1 MADEYKEEAGDR
13 SGKKGES
20 RSEIIE
26 QEMVDDR
33 KEERTV
39 ADVRKGEMNVG
50 RKDEGSV
57 EMKEAASSEPLTE
70 DLNRSGSGMNDSISD
85 IDEIA
90 EVTKEE
96 KPKPVKR
103 GLLDEPVVREGKR
116 QRHAVERLAAVSSPP
131 SRKASLDAVGSGTSL
146 GDIEFVNTGISKA
159 QNETLKWLHRLC
171 YGTPG
176 TATSRKR
183 DLRRFNGFAFDE
195 KSADFDKKKATAMK
209 FTNNELHMI
218 GRILG
223 SERGHTK
230 EEAVMNVLHFL
241 QKPED
246 KGRKITSA
254 KKRRSSSKSTGKRVK
269 RSRIEGRGNKKSIR
283 KSKEESSENDDASQS
298 GEESSGDENTAKK
311 KSESTS
317 TTKNR
322 SEKMKSSTKLTSV
335 SKSNTAKEDPTW
347 GDGGPS
353 NAEVEAA
360 INDILRSVDLVNCT
374 MKQMCERIAEKF
386 PNLDMVTYKGALKER
401 VKSAL
406 EKMEDS

>member
-1 MADEYKEEAGDR
+1 MVVCTSMADEYKEEASDRTKKEEKSKDEGD
-13 SGKKGES
+13 EE
-20 RSEIIE
+20 EI
-26 QEMVDDR
+26 VDGR
-33 KEERTV
+33 KEEGTV
-39 ADVRKGEMNVG
+39 ADVKKDEMNVE
-50 RKDEGSV
+50 RKNEGST
-57 EMKEAASSEPLTE
+57 EIKEEATSESFTE
-70 DLNRSGSGMNDSISD
+70 NLNKSGSEMNTTGNDMEETTGM
-85 IDEIA
+85 
-90 EVTKEE
+90 VREE
-96 KPKPVKR
+96 KPKPIKR

-116 QRHAVERLAAVSSPP
+116 QRHAVERLAAVSSPS
-131 SRKASLDAVGSGTSL
+131 SRKTSLDAVG
-146 GDIEFVNTGISKA
+146 
-159 QNETLKWLHRLC
+159 LC

-246 KGRKITSA
+246 KGRKVTSA
-254 KKRRSSSKSTGKRVK
+254 KKRRSSSKSTGKRAK
-269 RSRIEGRGNKKSIR
+269 KSNEEKGNKKNIK
-283 KSKEESSENDDASQS
+283 KSKEESSEDDDAGQS
-298 GEESSGDENTAKK
+298 GEESSGDGDIEEKK
-311 KSESTS
+311 STS
-317 TTKNR
+317 TTESR
-322 SEKMKSSTKLTSV
+322 SERMKSSTKLASV
-335 SKSNTAKEDPTW
+335 SKSTVAKDDSSW

-353 NAEVEAA
+353 NAEVETT
-360 INDILRSVDLVNCT
+360 INEILRSVDLVNCT

-386 PNLDMVTYKGALKER
+386 PNLDMATYKGALKER
-401 VKSAL
+401 VKVAL

>member
-1 MADEYKEEAGDR
+1 MADEYKGASDR
-13 SGKKGES
+13 SKQEGTSKDEGNEE
-20 RSEIIE
+20 EI
-26 QEMVDDR
+26 VDGR

-39 ADVRKGEMNVG
+39 VDVEKDEMNVE
-50 RKDEGSV
+50 RKDEGSI
-57 EMKEAASSEPLTE
+57 EIKEEATSEPFTE
-70 DLNRSGSGMNDSISD
+70 SLNKSGDEMSATVNDV
-85 IDEIA
+85 EETTGVA
-90 EVTKEE
+90 REE

-103 GLLDEPVVREGKR
+103 GLLDEPIVREGKR
-116 QRHAVERLAAVSSPP
+116 QRHAVERLAAVSSPS

-146 GDIEFVNTGISKA
+146 GDIEFVNIGISKA

-195 KSADFDKKKATAMK
+195 KSTDFDKKKATAMK

-246 KGRKITSA
+246 KGRKVTSA
-254 KKRRSSSKSTGKRVK
+254 KKRRSSSKSTGKRTK
-269 RSRIEGRGNKKSIR
+269 RSRFEGKGNKKNIR
-283 KSKEESSENDDASQS
+283 KSKEESSEDDDAGQS
-298 GEESSGDENTAKK
+298 GEESSGDGDTEEK
-311 KSESTS
+311 KSTS
-317 TTKNR
+317 ATENR

-335 SKSNTAKEDPTW
+335 SKTAVAKDDSSW

-353 NAEVEAA
+353 NAEVETT
-360 INDILRSVDLVNCT
+360 INEILRSVDLVNCT

-386 PNLDMVTYKGALKER
+386 PNLDMATYKGALKER
-401 VKSAL
+401 VKVAL

>member
-1 MADEYKEEAGDR
+1 MADEYKREAIDW
-13 SGKKGES
+13 SGKNEES
-20 RSEIIE
+20 KDESNEEEIIGDGK
-26 QEMVDDR
+26 QN
-33 KEERTV
+33 KTI
-39 ADVRKGEMNVG
+39 ADVGKDEMNVEG
-50 RKDEGSV
+50 KDEGSV
-57 EMKEAASSEPLTE
+57 EIKEVESSAPFTE
-70 DLNRSGSGMNDSISD
+70 DLNKSGSEMNDAIND
-85 IDEIA
+85 LEETPKVA
-90 EVTKEE
+90 KKE
-96 KPKPVKR
+96 KSKPVKK

-131 SRKASLDAVGSGTSL
+131 SKKASLDAVGSGTSL

-195 KSADFDKKKATAMK
+195 KSADFDKKKAAAMK
-209 FTNNELHMI
+209 LTNNELHMI

-246 KGRKITSA
+246 KGRKITSI
-254 KKRRSSSKSTGKRVK
+254 KKRRSSSKSSGKKAK
-269 RSRIEGRGNKKSIR
+269 RSRTEKKGNKKST
-283 KSKEESSENDDASQS
+283 KKLKEESNENDDAGQS
-298 GEESSGDENTAKK
+298 GEESSGDEDAEEK
-311 KSESTS
+311 KSDSTG

-322 SEKMKSSTKLTSV
+322 SEKMKGSSKLISV
-335 SKSNTAKEDPTW
+335 SKSLTEDPTW

-353 NAEVEAA
+353 NAEVENA
-360 INDILRSVDLVNCT
+360 INEILRSVDLVNCT

-386 PNLDMVTYKGALKER
+386 PNLDMATYKGALKER
-401 VKSAL
+401 VKAAL

>member
-1 MADEYKEEAGDR
+1 MADEYKEEANDR
-13 SGKKGES
+13 TKKEEKSKDEGIEE
-20 RSEIIE
+20 EI
-26 QEMVDDR
+26 VDGR
-33 KEERTV
+33 KEEGTV
-39 ADVRKGEMNVG
+39 ADVKKDEMNVE
-50 RKDEGSV
+50 RKNEGST
-57 EMKEAASSEPLTE
+57 EIKEEAISESFTE
-70 DLNRSGSGMNDSISD
+70 NLNRSGSEMNTTGNDMEETTGM
-85 IDEIA
+85 
-90 EVTKEE
+90 VREE
-96 KPKPVKR
+96 KPKPIKR

-116 QRHAVERLAAVSSPP
+116 QRHAVERLAAVSSPS
-131 SRKASLDAVGSGTSL
+131 SRKTSLDAVGSGTSL
-146 GDIEFVNTGISKA
+146 GDIEFVNNGISKA

-209 FTNNELHMI
+209 FTNNEIHMI

-246 KGRKITSA
+246 KGRKVTSA
-254 KKRRSSSKSTGKRVK
+254 KKRRSSSKSTGKRAK
-269 RSRIEGRGNKKSIR
+269 KSNEEKGNKKNIK
-283 KSKEESSENDDASQS
+283 KSKEESSEDDDAGQS
-298 GEESSGDENTAKK
+298 GEESSGDGDIEEK
-311 KSESTS
+311 KSTGTTES
-317 TTKNR
+317 R
-322 SEKMKSSTKLTSV
+322 SEKMKSSTKLASV
-335 SKSNTAKEDPTW
+335 SKSTVAKDDSSW

-353 NAEVEAA
+353 NAEVETT
-360 INDILRSVDLVNCT
+360 INEILRSVDLVNCT

-386 PNLDMVTYKGALKER
+386 PNLDMATYKGALKER
-401 VKSAL
+401 VKVAL